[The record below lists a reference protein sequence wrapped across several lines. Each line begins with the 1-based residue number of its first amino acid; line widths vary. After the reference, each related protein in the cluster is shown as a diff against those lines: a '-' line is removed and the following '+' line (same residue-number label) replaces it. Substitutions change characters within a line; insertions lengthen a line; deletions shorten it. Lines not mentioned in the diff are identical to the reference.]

1 MIFNL
6 KSKSLVGV
14 LFLASLG
21 VSPICGNTIKPL
33 DLHQQ
38 QKKINGIV
46 LDEFSQ
52 PLIGAQVQIKGTT
65 RGVTTS
71 IDGDFSLFAEEGDV
85 LMISY
90 MGYKTIEQVYKG
102 EKIISIQMF
111 PETELLDDVIVIGYG
126 KQKKNSV
133 VSSVNSIGTKELT
146 VTASRN
152 LTNALAGQIPGLISV
167 QRSGEPGYDSSE
179 FWIRG
184 ISSFSGGTRPLILVD
199 GIPRS
204 MQDIEPDEIE
214 SFTLLKDAAATAVY
228 GAEGANGVILI
239 TTKRGGSQK
248 PRISFRAEG
257 TIKSPTRLPEF
268 LNAEQT
274 LTLYNEALQ
283 NEGKEAIYNPS
294 LYGSGADRDLYPD
307 TDWMDYMLRDVTY
320 NTRYTLNVRGGTD
333 RARYFVSGAF
343 YKENGIFK
351 QGNNNRHYID

>member
-38 QKKINGIV
+38 QKKFNGIV

-184 ISSFSGGTRPLILVD
+184 ISSIKYAQNSECIVNLCYIPFGTPLKVFNH
-199 GIPRS
+199 S
-204 MQDIEPDEIE
+204 
-214 SFTLLKDAAATAVY
+214 TAVSY
-228 GAEGANGVILI
+228 QASISKE
-239 TTKRGGSQK
+239 
-248 PRISFRAEG
+248 RIH
-257 TIKSPTRLPEF
+257 
-268 LNAEQT
+268 
-274 LTLYNEALQ
+274 
-283 NEGKEAIYNPS
+283 
-294 LYGSGADRDLYPD
+294 PD
-307 TDWMDYMLRDVTY
+307 TKL
-320 NTRYTLNVRGGTD
+320 
-333 RARYFVSGAF
+333 
-343 YKENGIFK
+343 
-351 QGNNNRHYID
+351 